1 MIPRHLCIR
10 YEMITSCDP
19 FFLNQTS
26 GPGGLVAA
34 FAAPLVTPPTA
45 PWDTRKVELRARLQE
60 LYQGVRNL
68 TTARGYNRLAL
79 IFNPDDST
87 LDAEAADLLWNLWQQ
102 DADDRITLEKAL
114 AHRWF
119 HGEASRGLVGSISD
133 ENFSAL
139 ARLCCEERDRSQ
151 KVAAAAVGATG
162 AAGGAAAGPP

>member
-1 MIPRHLCIR
+1 
-10 YEMITSCDP
+10 
-19 FFLNQTS
+19 
-26 GPGGLVAA
+26 LVAA
-34 FAAPLVTPPTA
+34 FAAHLVAPPTA
-45 PWDTRKVELRARLQE
+45 RKKELRDRLQA
-60 LYQGVRNL
+60 LYRDVRNL
-68 TTARGYNRLAL
+68 TTARGYNETTTLAL